1 MLDHHGFS
9 VLASDVHASALHQV
23 LQHVLIGC
31 ASMLHNMVV
40 GHPVKVEV
48 PDMGHIIR
56 RNYELPPVNPL
67 LVANGRTH
75 ALKVSK
81 PEIRILAVEVHKRI
95 RSAFYRRTDTESSI
109 EETVSEIYVACDS
122 KHSDF

>member
-1 MLDHHGFS
+1 MLDYHGFP
-9 VLASDVHASALHQV
+9 VLAADIHASALFQV

-31 ASMLHNMVV
+31 ASMLHDMVV
-40 GHPVKVEV
+40 GHPVNVEMT
-48 PDMGHIIR
+48 DMGHVLG
-56 RNYELPPVNPL
+56 RNYELLPVNPL
-67 LVANGRTH
+67 LVGNGRTY

-81 PEIRILAVEVHKRI
+81 PKIRILAVKVHKRI
-95 RSAFYRRTDTESSI
+95 RSAFYRRSDAETSI